1 MVLYLNPDANIPSAD
16 TIQKDLDT
24 KFEQVKSQIYQKL
37 QVIILINNN
46 K

>member
-16 TIQKDLDT
+16 TIRKDLDT